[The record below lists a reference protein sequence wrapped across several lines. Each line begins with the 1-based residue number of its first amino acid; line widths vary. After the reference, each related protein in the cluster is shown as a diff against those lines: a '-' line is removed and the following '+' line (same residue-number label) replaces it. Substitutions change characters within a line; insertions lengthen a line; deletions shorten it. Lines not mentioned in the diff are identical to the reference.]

1 MFRQAGVAVA
11 NVDGQVSILM
21 NFWVGLIIGLIVGA
35 NIGVVV
41 AGLLALSKRDEHSMD
56 ETELRIARESAVMNG
71 DSEIAATHRKAAG
84 KPRSNDAGPQ
94 GTP

>member
-1 MFRQAGVAVA
+1 
-11 NVDGQVSILM
+11 M

-41 AGLLALSKRDEHSMD
+41 AGLLASSKREENSMD
-56 ETELRIARESAVMNG
+56 KMDMPSVHESAMMDG
-71 DSEIAATHRKAAG
+71 DSEHAGRHRNSG
-84 KPRSNDAGPQ
+84 RVSNSNDDGPQ